1 MASSI
6 KNDNKQLSDEQIINR
21 WSFDFYVSKAFEAF
35 RNEDYESFTQLRNL
49 IESKNLSHNVRS
61 YAS

>member
-1 MASSI
+1 MNMASSS
-6 KNDNKQLSDEQIINR
+6 KNDNKRLSDEQIINR

-35 RNEDYESFTQLRNL
+35 RNEDYDSFMEFRDL
-49 IESKNLSHNVRS
+49 IESKLALKS